1 MPGTRICVARGG
13 KGGLGNQH
21 FATSTRQTPRFA
33 QRGEPGEERRLELQL
48 KLLADAGIVGV
59 PNAGKSTLLAAV
71 SSARPKIADYPF
83 TTLEPQLGVVQID
96 VDAHF
101 VLVDVPGLI
110 EGASN
115 GAGLGDRFLRHVE
128 RCAVLIHLVDG
139 ALAPRDALAAFATI
153 ERELEAWSP
162 LLATKH
168 RIIAVSKQDLPDAR
182 KTLDAIATAV
192 DAPVVGIS
200 AASQKGTKALM
211 NATFAA
217 IIDDR
222 AEARERSEAVGVVL
236 S

>member
-1 MPGTRICVARGG
+1 VYADGERIADLDLPGARICVARGG

-101 VLVDVPGLI
+101 VLV
-110 EGASN
+110 
-115 GAGLGDRFLRHVE
+115 
-128 RCAVLIHLVDG
+128 
-139 ALAPRDALAAFATI
+139 
-153 ERELEAWSP
+153 
-162 LLATKH
+162 
-168 RIIAVSKQDLPDAR
+168 
-182 KTLDAIATAV
+182 
-192 DAPVVGIS
+192 
-200 AASQKGTKALM
+200 
-211 NATFAA
+211 
-217 IIDDR
+217 
-222 AEARERSEAVGVVL
+222 
-236 S
+236 